1 MKNIIIGTVL
11 FAVALFLGASF
22 GSFIYLKIFGSIESF
37 NMATAVLLGW
47 ATGFLSMYYYFKK
60 KWTLYIA
67 IGAIILYSIPLVY
80 AVAPIVSNKISHKDM
95 KALVKKAIDEED
107 YQSVITYSNQMI
119 DDGNP

>member
-37 NMATAVLLGW
+37 NMATAVSLGW

-60 KWTLYIA
+60 NGLYI
-67 IGAIILYSIPLVY
+67 LL
-80 AVAPIVSNKISHKDM
+80 
-95 KALVKKAIDEED
+95 
-107 YQSVITYSNQMI
+107 
-119 DDGNP
+119 